1 MTYPTQGDN
10 AMSRQNEN
18 ELAEVA
24 GGFIHDL
31 KNHLSTLSLNLQL
44 LGEDFGDPQ
53 SPKERRALDRV
64 ERLRGECQRLVD
76 ISNDFLRFARVKE
89 LDKVPAD
96 LLGFVEEMIDF
107 YGPMARSHGIEIKVY
122 VPSGLPPVPLDREL
136 FKQALLNLL
145 LNAQQAMPKGGEIT
159 LQASVEAGSVLLS
172 IIDTGK
178 GMTAEQLA
186 KAFKPFYSTR
196 DGGTGLGLPTTKKI
210 LEAHG
215 GSLSAESAT
224 GKGTRF
230 TIRLPAADG
239 KSGPATLCVLDGVRM
254 PVTEAKVSVLDR
266 GFLFGDGIYE
276 VMRVFRGKCWLEDDH
291 FARFKRSLAEVK
303 IHGVDLDRLRKQAH
317 ETIAAGGFRE
327 AIVYLQVTRGA
338 APRGHA
344 FPANVRPT
352 ELLWVQ
358 EIGDPYGPLREK
370 GMAISLQPDLRW
382 KRCDVKSVNLL
393 GNVIANQAAKE
404 AGAGEAVLYLPD
416 GTISEA
422 SHSSF
427 FGVLDGVIRTTPDS
441 PGILPGVTRKL
452 TLELAAR
459 VGVPVEQR
467 SLHRD
472 DLPKVSELF
481 MTGTSLQVCPI
492 VTVDGA
498 PVAGGKPGPVTRKL
512 QAAYDEKLR
521 AFLGDD

>member
-1 MTYPTQGDN
+1 
-10 AMSRQNEN
+10 MSQSEN

-44 LGEDFGDPQ
+44 LGEEFGDAQ
-53 SPKERRALDRV
+53 SQKERRALDRV
-64 ERLRGECQRLVD
+64 EKLRGECQRLVD

-89 LDKVPAD
+89 LDRLPTD
-96 LLGFVEEMIDF
+96 LLGFVEEMVDF
-107 YGPMARSHGIEIKVY
+107 FGPMARSHGIDIQTY
-122 VPSGLPPVPLDREL
+122 IPAGLPPVPLDREL

-159 LQASVEAGSVLLS
+159 LQATAEPGAVLLS
-172 IIDTGK
+172 VIDTGK
-178 GMTAEQLA
+178 GMTPEQLA
-186 KAFKPFYSTR
+186 KAFKPFHSTR
-196 DGGTGLGLPTTKKI
+196 TGGTGLGLPTTKKI

-215 GSLSAESAT
+215 GSLSAESAP

-230 TIRLPAADG
+230 TVRLPAADG
-239 KSGPATLCVLDGVRM
+239 KAGPATLCVLNGVRM
-254 PVTEAKVSVLDR
+254 PVTEARVSVLDR

-276 VMRVFRGKCWLEDDH
+276 VMRVFRGRCWLEDDH
-291 FARFKRSLAEVK
+291 FARFKRSLTEIK
-303 IHGVDLDRLRKQAH
+303 IHGVDLERLRKQAH
-317 ETIAAGGFRE
+317 ETIAAGGFRD
-327 AIVYLQVTRGA
+327 AVVYMQVTRGA

-344 FPANVRPT
+344 FPANARPT

-358 EIGDPYGPLREK
+358 ETGDPYRELRER
-370 GMAISLQPDLRW
+370 GMAVSLHPDLRW

-393 GNVIANQAAKE
+393 ANVLANQAAKE
-404 AGAGEAVLYLPD
+404 AGAAEAVLYLSD
-416 GTISEA
+416 GTLTEA

-427 FGVLDGVIRTTPDS
+427 FGVVDGHIRTTPDS

-452 TLELAAR
+452 TLELAAKA
-459 VGVPVEQR
+459 GVPVEMR
-467 SLHRD
+467 SLNRD
-472 DLPKVSELF
+472 DLPRASELF

-498 PVAGGKPGPVTRKL
+498 PVANGQPGPVTRKL
-512 QAAYDEKLR
+512 QAAYEEKLR
-521 AFLGDD
+521 AFLSDAMS